1 MTQFGKGS
9 FTRLAQLRPRTPE
22 LERSMRNAASALAVL
37 ALIVLGAGP
46 VIAQEAQPEAPAA
59 ETPAPEAA
67 APPAEAPQAMTY
79 TAETP
84 QYRFYP
90 GDEIEIIV
98 FSAPELNRTVTVG
111 PDGRIALPLIPRITA
126 ADLTADELHDSLV
139 AAYAAHLRMPEL
151 SVTPKTYASR
161 QVFVGG
167 EVARPGIYEMPAN
180 IDAFQAVALAGGFLP
195 SARRGDVL
203 VLSRAS
209 GNAHVTEVDLSPRAM
224 RGGFPD
230 AQPLQRYDVVYVP
243 RSPISQVGLFMQQY
257 VRDALP
263 VQFSFYYDL
272 AGDRN
277 D

>member
-1 MTQFGKGS
+1 
-9 FTRLAQLRPRTPE
+9 
-22 LERSMRNAASALAVL
+22 MRDAIAVL
-37 ALIVLGAGP
+37 AAAAAAFCLASSANG
-46 VIAQEAQPEAPAA
+46 QEAPAV
-59 ETPAPEAA
+59 ETPGVIYSDVTPE
-67 APPAEAPQAMTY
+67 
-79 TAETP
+79 
-84 QYRFYP
+84 YRFYP
-90 GDEIEIIV
+90 GDEIEITV
-98 FSAPELNRTVTVG
+98 FSAPELTRTVTVG
-111 PDGRIALPLIPRITA
+111 PDGRVALPLIGGVRA
-126 ADLTADELHDSLV
+126 ADLSAAELHDRLV
-139 AAYAAHLRMPEL
+139 TAYSSHLRMPEL
-151 SVTPKTYASR
+151 TVTPRTYGSR

-167 EVARPGIYEMPAN
+167 EVARPGIYEMPAQ

-209 GNAHVTEVDLSPRAM
+209 GDTQVAEVDLSPRAM
-224 RGGFPD
+224 RQGFPN

-243 RSPISQVGLFMQQY
+243 RSTIAQVNLFMQQY